1 MLLICCTIKYSEI
14 SHRIFIHES
23 CVELRVHFEMRADVE
38 FKITVAHK
46 KQERS
51 PNFNQMIAR
60 VITCENDHVI
70 VIGRS

>member
-1 MLLICCTIKYSEI
+1 MKAVLNYAYI
-14 SHRIFIHES
+14 
-23 CVELRVHFEMRADVE
+23 LRCALTSSSRF
-38 FKITVAHK
+38 TVAHK